1 MSRINKHNSTRILI
15 EDFVRMKGLL
25 AASLFG
31 FTAAYTQSEKDS
43 GIKKVITL
51 LGELKTKV
59 ETETAQGEKD
69 AEEYADW
76 CIKTTAELK
85 KDVEYGGQKVEELSA
100 ALEDGS
106 ARAAA
111 AAADISTLSPQ
122 IGKLQDEQA
131 KAAEVRSKEHADFVK
146 EEAELTEADTM
157 LQKAYAVL
165 KRSLSLMQ
173 TGGSD
178 DVQTI
183 RNVVSALGVIIDSA
197 WIDPESVNK
206 IKVFLEA
213 EDGLEFK
220 QPQAVSSNYQSKS
233 GGILGAIQGMQE
245 KNSSVL
251 SKLREEE
258 MTARHKFE
266 MLAQDLKNQEN
277 SVTDQIAAL
286 KETEAKATATA
297 KQAESDLATTT
308 ETLNADKTELT
319 ETKGDCKAYAEEWAA
334 RKASATEEISVI
346 QQAIEILSGKFGGGE
361 SFLQISS
368 STSEDNALA
377 GKSME
382 AQDYERRSNAAMLL
396 RHLSHEYNSFGLMQV
411 AVAAQDDPFVKV
423 RGMIK
428 DMISKLEEEAQKE
441 ATAEAKCKADKAKG
455 EKSLKIKKAQY
466 DKLLSRSDAA
476 NAKFTKL
483 GEEVK
488 ELGSQLKELA
498 ASVKEETNIRNK
510 EKADNQAVIKDSAE
524 SIEALTKAIEVLSKF
539 YGTAPA
545 LVQTQAGQPQT
556 DTANV
561 IMEILATSQEDF
573 EKLKQNTESAET
585 DAAEK
590 YEKSMQEAEVTKAKK
605 TAEMEGKTKEKATV
619 KVQISQI
626 SEDLGEAS
634 KALEAASSFLKGVK
648 EQCSNKAMSY
658 EERKKRR
665 EAEIKGLEEAL
676 QILSP
681 DEGEFLQTGFMSK
694 KN

>member
-1 MSRINKHNSTRILI
+1 
-15 EDFVRMKGLL
+15 MKGLL

-31 FTAAYTQSEKDS
+31 CTAAYTQQEKDS

-59 ETETAQGEKD
+59 ENEQAQGEKD
-69 AEEYADW
+69 FAEYEDW

-85 KDVEYGGQKVEELSA
+85 KDVEYGTQKTEELAA

-111 AAADISTLSPQ
+111 ATADIQTLSPQ
-122 IGKLQDEQA
+122 IGKLQDEQK
-131 KAAEVRSKEHADFVK
+131 KASEVRSKEHADFAK
-146 EEAELTEADTM
+146 EEAELAEADTM

-173 TGGSD
+173 TGATNT
-178 DVQTI
+178 DVDTI
-183 RNVVSALGVIIDSA
+183 RNVVSALGLIIDSA

-220 QPQAVSSNYQSKS
+220 QPQATVSNYQSKS
-233 GGILGAIQGMQE
+233 GGILEAIQGMQE
-245 KNSSVL
+245 KNSQVL
-251 SKLREEE
+251 AKLRETE
-258 MTARHKFE
+258 MGARHAFE
-266 MLAQDLKNQEN
+266 LLSQDLKNQEN
-277 SVTDQIAAL
+277 TVTDQIAAL
-286 KETEAKATATA
+286 KETEAKATASA
-297 KQAESDLATTT
+297 KQAEADLATTT
-308 ETLNADKTELT
+308 ETLNADKSDLT
-319 ETKGDCKAYAEEWAA
+319 ETKGDCKAGAEDWAA
-334 RKASATEEISVI
+334 RKASSTEEISVI

-361 SFLQISS
+361 SFLQIGSS
-368 STSEDNALA
+368 DESRLSTMD
-377 GKSME
+377 
-382 AQDYERRSNAAMLL
+382 AQEYERRSNAAMLL

-411 AVAAQDDPFVKV
+411 ATAAQDDPFVKV

-428 DMISKLEEEAQKE
+428 DMIAKLEEEGQKE

-455 EKSLKIKKAQY
+455 EKQLKIKTANY

-483 GEEVK
+483 GEEIE

-498 ASVKEETNIRNK
+498 TSVKSSTDIRTK
-510 EKADNQAVIKDSAE
+510 DKADNEAVIKDATE

-539 YGTAPA
+539 YGTSAA

-556 DTANV
+556 DSANV

-573 EKLKQNTESAET
+573 EKLKQTTESAEN
-585 DAAEK
+585 DASEK
-590 YEKSMQEAEVTKAKK
+590 HEKAMQEAQVSKAKK
-605 TAEMEGKTKEKATV
+605 TAEMEGKTKEKASI

-626 SEDLGEAS
+626 TEDLGEAG

-648 EQCSNKAMSY
+648 EACSNKAQSY